1 MKICNKCGGS
11 RLGAK
16 YILDYIRNIDINIKI
31 KCEQIQHL
39 DKKDRMYS
47 RKKRKIKKQI
57 SKLKRSKEK
66 ITSLIDL
73 VPSPECKHLLY
84 ARYVFNKSWL
94 QIQKDMMYSD
104 SGCYKIH
111 KKAIEELDDIMQH
124 GKKKEYEQLRLF

>member
-1 MKICNKCGGS
+1 M
-11 RLGAK
+11 
-16 YILDYIRNIDINIKI
+16 LDYVRNINTNIRI
-31 KCEQIQHL
+31 KYEQIHRL
-39 DKKDRMYS
+39 DKEDTMYS
-47 RKKRKIKKQI
+47 YNRRKIKKQI
-57 SKLKRSKEK
+57 GIMKMNKAR
-66 ITSLIDL
+66 IINMIDN
-73 VPSPECKHLLY
+73 VPSPECRNLLY